1 MLISFVMK
9 SYISPELRVLHI
21 GKEICTTDI
30 LNVSNYSF
38 FYDETFVGAADRF
51 RDCDGSYEW

>member
-1 MLISFVMK
+1 MK

-51 RDCDGSYEW
+51 RDYDGSYEW